1 MYKLN
6 EKQLEAVNH
15 FKGNML
21 VLAGPGS
28 GKTTIITNRVKFLLE
43 KGVSEK
49 NILVITFTKS
59 AAKEMAIRFEN
70 IYGVNKVLFGTFHS
84 VFFRILRRHLNYTL
98 ANILKEG
105 EKISII
111 KKIIA
116 DKFNFDS
123 DDDLVISIANEISL
137 LKNELLDINF
147 YSSNSCGMD
156 DFKKIFTEYEQ
167 CKRSQ
172 NKIDFDDM
180 LVNCYKLLAQNQN
193 IASYYKSLYKF
204 ILIDEFQDINRV
216 QYECVKLFSTGNLF
230 AVGDD
235 DQSIYKFRGSSPD
248 FILNFSNEFANTKI
262 ITLDKNYRSTQNII
276 SFCNKVISQ
285 NKNRYEK
292 NIMGV
297 GEIGAPVQMLRFKN
311 ITDESIKISQMIKQ
325 NPDRLND
332 TAVIFR
338 TNLQAQ
344 AFITNFM
351 NMNIPYKLKDEILS
365 LYDHWAAKDILAYLK
380 FCLDDTDNQSLLKI
394 INHPKRYVSKTMI
407 VKAAKK
413 SYNIL
418 GNLLAD
424 KSLPTW
430 RKTPIEELLFHMDQL
445 ALQKPYQAIKYI
457 RKMIGYDNYI
467 SEFAKNQNV
476 KSKWLFEILDELQES
491 ARNFTQFEDF
501 IAYAENFSGNIKSSD
516 DGVTLTTMHSA
527 KGLEFDTVF
536 LISTVEGLIPHEK
549 SKTDAE
555 LEEELRLLY
564 VGLSRAKNNL
574 FVSTIENRYE
584 APAKISRF
592 LSFATDGN

>member
-70 IYGVNKVLFGTFHS
+70 IYGANKVLFGTFHS

-180 LVNCYKLLAQNQN
+180 LVNCYKLLSQNQN

-491 ARNFTQFEDF
+491 ARNFTSLEDF
-501 IAYAENFSGNIKSSD
+501 ICYSENFSGNIKSSD